1 MNADSDDAAR
11 PGRDRRPSIQKGPAA
26 RAGLCE
32 MNQQLGEMQ
41 RRTLDAER
49 QALTTKQREWYER
62 FCRLLKNH
70 ELYRDEYAVK
80 LARALGEE
88 TGIRLE
94 SEVRRV
100 FVLAKANGRTK
111 PVPS

>member
-1 MNADSDDAAR
+1 V
-11 PGRDRRPSIQKGPAA
+11 P
-26 RAGLCE
+26 GLCE
-32 MNQQLGEMQ
+32 MNQQLGEIQ

-49 QALTTKQREWYER
+49 QALTTKQREWHER

-94 SEVRRV
+94 SEVRKV
-100 FVLAKANGRTK
+100 FELAKANGRTK

>member
-1 MNADSDDAAR
+1 MS
-11 PGRDRRPSIQKGPAA
+11 
-26 RAGLCE
+26 GLCE
-32 MNQQLGEMQ
+32 MNQQLGEIQ
-41 RRTLDAER
+41 RRSLDAER
-49 QALTTKQREWYER
+49 QALTTKQREWDER

-94 SEVRRV
+94 SEVSEGLRARQGQWANEACSLVRVIFLDTRR
-100 FVLAKANGRTK
+100 R
-111 PVPS
+111 SR